1 VATGSKTCT
10 SRSSCARCS
19 FEKRE
24 KERTGGGKE
33 LCTDDAAGEG
43 ELDGC
48 VFEFHVDSVL
58 LPSRGCTT
66 TLRWNMKGRK
76 ALQVLI
82 WMYYSVSRLWLS
94 DHLS

>member
-1 VATGSKTCT
+1 MATGSKTCT

-58 LPSRGCTT
+58 LPS
-66 TLRWNMKGRK
+66 
-76 ALQVLI
+76 ALLP
-82 WMYYSVSRLWLS
+82 WMYYHFALEHEREESSTGFDLDVPLRF
-94 DHLS
+94 